1 MDGERA
7 SFACPTPKETLVIDL
22 RDPSA
27 RSLLWR
33 SIATEEQ
40 RDPTKLQ
47 GKLNNIVKESFEKY
61 PPKLK

>member
-1 MDGERA
+1 M
-7 SFACPTPKETLVIDL
+7 IDL